1 MNKEI
6 ALSAVETIQTT
17 IGELV
22 ELITEIALES
32 GQSEE
37 EGYELASMTIESILR
52 RTRISDLEI
61 LN

>member
-1 MNKEI
+1 MNKDI
-6 ALSAVETIQTT
+6 ALSAVETIETT

-52 RTRISDLEI
+52 RSRATESDV